1 MTYNELQQSMTE
13 TRDAVVALSVRFDE
27 LSAFCEQVQRDAI
40 ACLAECDQI
49 AAKIAE
55 QTEIIRDRLE
65 DS

>member
-1 MTYNELQQSMTE
+1 MWSE
-13 TRDAVVALSVRFDE
+13 AVVAVAARLEE
-27 LSAFCEQVQRDAI
+27 LAVFCEQVQRDAI